1 MLTKLE
7 ILKSRLH
14 EKAKNNKAFT
24 LIELI
29 IVIVIIGIL
38 VAVAMANMGKNTD
51 DSKIARAKADI
62 RLVAGALDRYYA
74 DTGKTDFSAELNT
87 DCQEKLAKQV
97 EAINGEMVGP
107 YLKTC
112 PISPWE
118 GSSYKVEWDNDS
130 LTYNVYISFS
140 QGSKTKYITSK
151 NLTQVFDQ
159 KPE

>member
-14 EKAKNNKAFT
+14 KKAKNNKT
-24 LIELI
+24 LTINELI
-29 IVIVIIGIL
+29 IVIVIISNL
-38 VAVAMANMGKNTD
+38 DTVAMENMGKNTD

-74 DTGKTDFSAELNT
+74 DTGKTDFSDELHT
-87 DCQEKLAKQV
+87 HCETKLAKQV
-97 EAINGEMVGP
+97 EAINAEMVGP

-118 GSSYKVEWDNDS
+118 GSSYKVEWDADS

-140 QGSKTKYITSK
+140 
-151 NLTQVFDQ
+151 
-159 KPE
+159 

>member
-7 ILKSRLH
+7 ILKACFR

-51 DSKIARAKADI
+51 DSKIARAKSDI
-62 RLVAGALDRYYA
+62 RLAAGALDRYYA
-74 DTGKTDFSAELNT
+74 DTGDANQEGELANI
-87 DCQEKLAKQV
+87 CKEKLAKQV
-97 EAINGEMVGP
+97 ESISGDKVGP

-112 PISPWE
+112 PVSPWE
-118 GSSYKVEWDNDS
+118 GSSYKVEWDKNT
-130 LTYNVYISFS
+130 LTYNVSIEFNGKYLSS
-140 QGSKTKYITSK
+140 TDLSKVLDKAPTSG
-151 NLTQVFDQ
+151 
-159 KPE
+159 E